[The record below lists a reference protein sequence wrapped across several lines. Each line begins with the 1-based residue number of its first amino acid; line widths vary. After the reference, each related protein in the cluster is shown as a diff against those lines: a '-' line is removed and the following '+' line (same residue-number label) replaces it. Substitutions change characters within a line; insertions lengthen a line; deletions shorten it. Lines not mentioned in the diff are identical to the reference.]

1 MIQYIKI
8 CSIYSLLLITTAFLG
23 YMNAGTTGKI
33 VGQVVDGENGEPLP
47 GANIQVEGTM
57 LGAATDED
65 GQFVILNVPPGTYT
79 VVASMIGYQTVRKK
93 EVRVT
98 SDFTTRLKFI
108 LNPTA
113 LELGETVEVV
123 AKRPLVRRDQTA
135 SIAEFSGDDIRQLP
149 VETFQEVLSLQAGV
163 TVDPAGGIHI
173 RGGRSSEITYIVDG
187 IPITDEYSG
196 LPSVSV
202 ENNVIEELRL
212 VSGAFNAEYGRAMS
226 GVVNIVTREGGN
238 RWSMDGRFYLGD
250 YISQHSNIFMNINAL
265 NPLAIQNAELNI
277 GGPLPFGFRIFA
289 AFRHYYNEGWL
300 YGRRD
305 FNISDSTNLNS
316 EDPADWFI
324 RQTGDSAYVPMNDF
338 LRRSLNAKVT
348 RWFGNIKLTA
358 NFLWN
363 RANYEEYFHEF
374 KFTPDGNYKQF
385 QEGWV
390 QYVQLNVPITHGA
403 YIDLRA
409 GYKANRYRYSV
420 FENPLDPR
428 YVDPIRLNIPA
439 YRFFTGGT
447 GMYYLKRSTR
457 SITGNITGT
466 WQVNPVHLLK
476 AGVEVNQHQL
486 YLRDFFIRPARDE
499 NGFQIRPFQPE
510 VPPVTDLGS
519 SEYTRYPREF
529 SAFIQDKIEMQSV
542 VINVGLRYDYFNP
555 RTTYPKDPTDP
566 ARSPRYRV
574 PAKSQLSPRL
584 GIAYP
589 ITATGILHFSYGK
602 FFQMPPYRY
611 LYTNPQ
617 FHIAPGV
624 LRSIVGNADLKPQQ
638 TAIYEIGLQQQ
649 FGTDMALDLSLYVK
663 DIRNLLGQE
672 FFRLRNDVSSKYV
685 RYTNRDYARVH
696 GVSLFLEKRF
706 QNGWGATLNY
716 TFQVARGNASDP
728 NALFY
733 DLLANPPRQ
742 PVRRL
747 VYLDWDQ
754 RHTLNGTFTI
764 GDSQHWYISAV
775 ASFGSGLPYTPTYQN
790 QRTAFENSA
799 RKPIT
804 LNMDLRASYFF
815 AIGKRKI
822 SVFAQAY
829 NLFDRLNEIQVYG
842 DTGRAGYTLEGQF
855 VGNTGLYPKELYF
868 NRPDYYSEPR
878 RVLIG
883 IEIR

>member
-1 MIQYIKI
+1 MRIQGLQRWFFVIV
-8 CSIYSLLLITTAFLG
+8 FLAYWNG
-23 YMNAGTTGKI
+23 VWAGTTGKI
-33 VGQVVDGENGEPLP
+33 VGQVVDAETGEPLP
-47 GANIQVEGTM
+47 GANIQIEDTPM
-57 LGAATDED
+57 GAATDED
-65 GQFVILNVPPGTYT
+65 GQFLIINVPVGTYT
-79 VVASMIGYQTVRKK
+79 VTASMIGYQTVKK
-93 EVRVT
+93 TGVRVT
-98 SDFTTRLKFI
+98 SDFTTRLQFRLK
-108 LNPTA
+108 PSA
-113 LELGETVEVV
+113 LQLGETVEVV
-123 AKRPLVRRDQTA
+123 AERPLVRRDQTA
-135 SIAEFSGDDIRQLP
+135 SIAEFSGEDIRQLP

-212 VSGAFNAEYGRAMS
+212 VSGAFNAEYGKAMS
-226 GVVNIVTREGGN
+226 GVVNIVTREGGH
-238 RWSMDGRFYLGD
+238 RWEVDGRGYVGD
-250 YISQHSNIFMNINAL
+250 YVSTHRNIFMNIDNVK
-265 NPLAIQNAELNI
+265 PSAIQNLEVNL
-277 GGPLPFGFRIFA
+277 GGPLPLGFRLFT

-316 EDPADWFI
+316 ENPDDWFI

-338 LRRSLNAKVT
+338 LRRSVNAKLT
-348 RWFGNIKLTA
+348 RLFGNIKLTV
-358 NFLWN
+358 NLLWN

-385 QEGWV
+385 QEGLV
-390 QYVQLNVPITHGA
+390 QYLRLNIPVSRNIVA
-403 YIDLRA
+403 DFRV
-409 GYKANRYRYSV
+409 GYKDNQYRYSV

-428 YVDPIRLNIPA
+428 YVDPVRLNIPA

-447 GMYYLKRSTR
+447 GMYYLKRRTR
-457 SITGNITGT
+457 SYTGNAVLT
-466 WQVNPVHLLK
+466 WQVNSVHQLK
-476 AGVEVNQHQL
+476 AGMEYTQHSL

-499 NGFQIRPFQPE
+499 NGFQIRPFRPE
-510 VPPVTDLGS
+510 VPPITDLGS
-519 SEYTRYPREF
+519 SEYTRRPREF
-529 SAFIQDKIEMQSV
+529 SLFIQDKIELQSV
-542 VINVGLRYDYFNP
+542 VINAGVRYDYFNP
-555 RTTYPKDPTDP
+555 RTRYPVDPTDP
-566 ARSPRYRV
+566 SGSPRYPV
-574 PAKSQLSPRL
+574 SAKSQISPRL

-589 ITATGILHFSYGK
+589 VTATGILHFSYGK

-649 FGTDMALDLSLYVK
+649 FGADMAMDLSLYVK

-706 QNGWGATLNY
+706 RDGWGATLNY

-754 RHTLNGTFTI
+754 RHTVNGTFTV
-764 GDSQHWYISAV
+764 GDNQHWYVSAV
-775 ASFGSGLPYTPTYQN
+775 GSFGSGLPYTPTYQN

-799 RKPIT
+799 RKPVT
-804 LNMDLRASYFF
+804 LNVDLRAAYIFTLGRRRF
-815 AIGKRKI
+815 TL
-822 SVFAQAY
+822 FAQVY
-829 NLFDRLNEIQVYG
+829 NVFDRLNEIRVYG

-855 VGNTGLYPKELYF
+855 VGNTGLYSKETYF

-878 RVLIG
+878 RVLLG